1 MMQKRGVAG
10 AIMLLFSVMAGLTA
24 QAQESSVL
32 IRESRVVQRPV
43 SETLT
48 VYGQVQADPDAVL
61 TISLPHAGLITRV
74 NARLGQ
80 RVKRGDSLFEL
91 ATSPAAHMEYLHA
104 QSAVDFAQRELN
116 HQQRLFEEQLAVKAQ
131 VDAARKALQDARAS
145 LQALKAR
152 HQNKAAETVSSP
164 TDGIVTQLT
173 VKQGDRVQGDTSALA
188 IATGNRLIALLG
200 VEPEDI
206 SRLQPGTPVKIS
218 SVFVPDYKVESQLR
232 EIHAM
237 INPTTHLVD
246 ALVPIP
252 ADKTDHLVLG
262 SRLTAE
268 IRLKV
273 HTGLTVPRS
282 AVLQDQQGSYVFR
295 IVDGKARRVEVTT
308 GLESDQWIEITAGLQ
323 LTDTVVRVG
332 NYELTDGMP
341 VREER

>member
-1 MMQKRGVAG
+1 MIRKIIVAG
-10 AIMLLFSVMAGLTA
+10 AIMLLSATAGFTA

-32 IRESRVVQRPV
+32 IQESKVVQQPV

-74 NARLGQ
+74 SVRLGQ

-91 ATSPAAHMEYLHA
+91 ATSPAARMEYLQA
-104 QSAVDFAQRELN
+104 QSAVDYAQRELN
-116 HQQRLFEEQLAVKAQ
+116 HQQRLFKEQLAVKAQ
-131 VDAARKALQDARAS
+131 VDAARKALQDAQAN
-145 LQALKAR
+145 LQALEAR
-152 HQNKAAETVSSP
+152 KQNKTAETVSAP
-164 TDGIVTQLT
+164 TDGIVTQLA
-173 VKQGDRVQGDTSALA
+173 VKQGDRVQADISALA

-206 SRLQPGTPVKIS
+206 SLLQPGTPVKIS

-237 INPTTHLVD
+237 INPATHLVD

-268 IRLKV
+268 IRLNA
-273 HTGLTVPRS
+273 HTGMTVPRS
-282 AVLQDQQGSYVFR
+282 AVLQDQEGCYVFR
-295 IVDGKARRVEVTT
+295 IVDGKARRVDVTT
-308 GLESDQWIEITAGLQ
+308 GLESDQWIEITGGLQ
-323 LTDTVVRVG
+323 QGDAIVRLG

>member
-1 MMQKRGVAG
+1 MIRKIIVAG
-10 AIMLLFSVMAGLTA
+10 AIMVLSATAVLTA
-24 QAQESSVL
+24 QALESSVL
-32 IRESRVVQRPV
+32 IQESKVVQQPV

-74 NARLGQ
+74 SVRLGQ

-91 ATSPAAHMEYLHA
+91 ATSPAARMEYLQA
-104 QSAVDFAQRELN
+104 QSAVDYAERELKR
-116 HQQRLFEEQLAVKAQ
+116 QQRLFNEQLAVKAQ
-131 VDAARKALQDARAS
+131 VDAARKTLQDAQAS

-152 HQNKAAETVSSP
+152 KQNKTAETVSAP
-164 TDGIVTQLT
+164 IDGIVTQLA
-173 VKQGDRVQGDTSALA
+173 VKQGDRMQADTSALA

-206 SRLQPGTPVKIS
+206 GLLQPGTPVKIS

-252 ADKTDHLVLG
+252 ADKSDHLVLG

-268 IRLKV
+268 IRLKE
-273 HTGLTVPRS
+273 HTALTVPRS
-282 AVLQDQQGSYVFR
+282 AVLQDQKGSYVFR
-295 IVDGKARRVEVTT
+295 IVDGKAQRVDVAT
-308 GLESDQWIEITAGLQ
+308 GLESDQWIEITGGLQ
-323 LTDTVVRVG
+323 QGDTIVRLG